1 MGIGGHIELG
11 PPLLDPAQRHVFYR
25 VIADRVQMQCIAH
38 GAWTVAKGK
47 VSIRRKTCTYS
58 RLPDAQRFFGLSRAS
73 SNRRNVANS
82 VGKPHPCNGAAWSRV
97 SVVRINGTEAAF
109 I

>member
-38 GAWTVAKGK
+38 GAMDRGQGKGLD
-47 VSIRRKTCTYS
+47 KTQDLHVFSLAGRTAVLRAEPCFQQ
-58 RLPDAQRFFGLSRAS
+58 PAQRGELGR
-73 SNRRNVANS
+73 
-82 VGKPHPCNGAAWSRV
+82 
-97 SVVRINGTEAAF
+97 
-109 I
+109 